1 MGREIYPAMS
11 GGIRALKTLDT
22 VSNNLANLNTTAF
35 KADRP
40 TFKLEAPA
48 HSKNIDP
55 NSAEG
60 RLANSYSVL
69 DGIVTDYSQ
78 GVLRETGSVTD
89 LAIRGEGFFQL
100 RDNAGNLF
108 LTRDGSFQ
116 ISPEGFLVSRDG
128 YQVQQ
133 QGSGGVQ
140 VGTGDFRVTDK
151 GEIKVGDDTRGRIA
165 VVKAE
170 PGEISK
176 AGGNRWT
183 VDPKA
188 PLLESESQVLQ
199 KHLEASNVQP
209 IHALTELIA
218 ISRYYEAFQDSLD
231 TSSKLDEKLNSR
243 VGRVDQ

>member
-11 GGIRALKTLDT
+11 GGIRALKTLDA

-48 HSKNIDP
+48 QSKNLDP
-55 NSAEG
+55 TSAEG

-69 DGIVTDYSQ
+69 DGVVTDFSQ
-78 GVLRETGSVTD
+78 GVLRETGSATD

-100 RDNAGNLF
+100 RDDAGNLF
-108 LTRDGSFQ
+108 LTRDGAFQ
-116 ISPEGFLVSRDG
+116 VDTEGFLVSRDG

-140 VGTGDFRVTDK
+140 VGTGDFRVTAK
-151 GEIKVGDDTRGRIA
+151 GEVKVGDDTRGQIS
-165 VVKAE
+165 VVQAAAA
-170 PGEISK
+170 EISK

-188 PLLESESQVLQ
+188 ALLDSESQVLQ

-218 ISRYYEAFQDSLD
+218 VSRYYEAFQDSLD
-231 TSSKLDEKLNSR
+231 TSSKLDEKLSSR